1 MLPVAALIGLFSY
14 SRCGFYPPI
23 VFPLVVIIFGTSP
36 IPCASQF
43 FGFDVQLMSEFIV
56 AINVMLVGAGIAIF
70 IYPKA
75 TAGVV
80 Q

>member
-1 MLPVAALIGLFSY
+1 M
-14 SRCGFYPPI
+14 
-23 VFPLVVIIFGTSP
+23 VIIFGTSP